1 MPSICQELTILS
13 VGDTEMYKFESLSS
27 KSSQSSVGTCYY
39 YNFVFYVLYILA
51 CKAEKAMAPHSSTL
65 AWKILWAEEPGRVQS
80 MGL

>member
-39 YNFVFYVLYILA
+39 YIFSVLCLYILA
-51 CKAEKAMAPHSSTL
+51 CKAEKAMATHSSTL
-65 AWKILWAEEPGRVQS
+65 AWKIPWVEEPGRVQS
-80 MGL
+80 MGS